1 MARCESLADAEA
13 VEDLAEDVFDVD
25 AAGEPAERVGGAA
38 EVFGAKFGF
47 VRVALQ
53 EDAEMM
59 VGVGDEGAL
68 AGVRQGGGL
77 AAVVEAVLGDGR
89 KARGEVVEAL
99 AGLG

>member
-1 MARCESLADAEA
+1 
-13 VEDLAEDVFDVD
+13 LAEDVFDVD
-25 AAGEPAERVGGAA
+25 AAGEAAQRVGGSA

-68 AGVRQGGGL
+68 AGVRQGGGQ
-77 AAVVEAVLGDGR
+77 AAVVEAIFGNGGE
-89 KARGEVVEAL
+89 ARGEVIEAL